1 MAFKKKS
8 KEDSSKTVTAALP
21 SVTKTLGKVPCFAKC
36 LGTYTRQRP
45 MFCRVPSP
53 STRQSSFLVDN
64 KGHLPSAM
72 VNALGKGS
80 FCRVLHTANCL
91 IFFYFIVWP
100 ELEHGDDYCTSWYE
114 MKEVLRR
121 RFSPSS
127 GSSYMVAYEFFCAIE
142 FEKNAS
148 TNHPAITGCIVI
160 FLQPHPL
167 LE

>member
-1 MAFKKKS
+1 M
-8 KEDSSKTVTAALP
+8 
-21 SVTKTLGKVPCFAKC
+21 
-36 LGTYTRQRP
+36 
-45 MFCRVPSP
+45 
-53 STRQSSFLVDN
+53 DN

-91 IFFYFIVWP
+91 IVFCFIVRP

-121 RFSPSS
+121 RFAPPS
-127 GSSYMVAYEFFCAIE
+127 GSSYMVAYEFFCAVE

-148 TNHPAITGCIVI
+148 TNHLAITGCLVI

>member
-1 MAFKKKS
+1 MAFKKKV
-8 KEDSSKTVTAALP
+8 KRTAQRQWLRLCRASQKHSAKSHVLP
-21 SVTKTLGKVPCFAKC
+21 SALALTPGKDPCFAEC
-36 LGTYTRQRP
+36 PALALGKGP
-45 MFCRVPSP
+45 CSAECPSP

-91 IFFYFIVWP
+91 IVFCFIVRP

-121 RFSPSS
+121 RFAPPS
-127 GSSYMVAYEFFCAIE
+127 GSSYIVAFEFVLCCTIWEECFY
-142 FEKNAS
+142 
-148 TNHPAITGCIVI
+148 
-160 FLQPHPL
+160 
-167 LE
+167 